1 MAQSDDGEPIP
12 MADRSTMIDLSGV
25 QGMAFRSIHRGHQAM
40 ADGNRAVLRGNDPP
54 VVSRLASAAFGG
66 LTATLIRNEP
76 GIFDTGAWPDHR
88 VILQTSRDPIRAHCR
103 CDGQSL
109 DHIQSY
115 GDFVIQPAETPGV
128 WRDYGSAEMLMFAIA
143 PRFVRETAEG
153 LDMNPDRAGL
163 TLRLHARDP
172 QVEHI
177 ALAMKAGLASGGE
190 LPRLYGKSLSVA
202 LVARLLSRFES
213 GVRPYRHG
221 LSPRQLR
228 SVIDYIAAH
237 LDEDLALEQLAAVAG
252 ASVSHFTVLFRRS
265 TGRSAH
271 RYVVERRVEAARTLL
286 METRL
291 PIAQVALETGFAHQ
305 SHLTRCMRRLTGLT
319 PGEIVRSR

>member
-1 MAQSDDGEPIP
+1 
-12 MADRSTMIDLSGV
+12 
-25 QGMAFRSIHRGHQAM
+25 M
-40 ADGNRAVLRGNDPP
+40 ADGNQAPRNWDEPP
-54 VVSRLASAAFGG
+54 VVARVASATFAG
-66 LTATLIRNEP
+66 LTATLFRNQP

-88 VILQTSRDPIRAHCR
+88 VMMQTSRDPIRAHCR
-103 CDGQSL
+103 CDGPAL
-109 DHIQSY
+109 DHMQAY
-115 GDFVIQPAETPGV
+115 GDLVIQPAATPGV
-128 WRDYGSAEMLMFAIA
+128 WQDYGPAEILLFSLA
-143 PRFVRETAEG
+143 PRFLRATAEG
-153 LDMNPDRAGL
+153 LDIGADRAGVP
-163 TLRLHARDP
+163 LRLHARDP

-177 ALAMKAGLASGGE
+177 ALAMKAGLEAADP
-190 LPRLYGKSLSVA
+190 LPRLYGESLSVA
-202 LVARLLSRFES
+202 LASRLLGRFGG
-213 GVRPYRHG
+213 GVRPSRHG

-228 SVIDYIAAH
+228 NVIDYVAAH

-271 RYVVERRVEAARTLL
+271 RYVVERRVEAARALL

-319 PGEIVRSR
+319 PGEVVRSR